1 MLFSYFIGVFIG
13 IQIGKGIERT
23 NNKYYHH
30 TDRIIT
36 LENRIK
42 EYENKI
48 KKYEELVG
56 II

>member
-1 MLFSYFIGVFIG
+1 MLFPYFVGLFIGT
-13 IQIGKGIERT
+13 QIGKGFERT